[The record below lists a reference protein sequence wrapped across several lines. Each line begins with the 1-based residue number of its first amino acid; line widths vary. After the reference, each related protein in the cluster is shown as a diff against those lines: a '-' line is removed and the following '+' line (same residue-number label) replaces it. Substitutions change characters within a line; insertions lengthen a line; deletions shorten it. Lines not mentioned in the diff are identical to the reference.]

1 MLQVHHGSTGGYV
14 QQCPHA
20 GNQADKRASVW
31 NVTDHH
37 GKWKERAW
45 WITHWLLKLSTRG
58 NNVISLLLITL
69 AKTYDNM
76 FHITLSDIIWQIW
89 HMTIS
94 DIKIWKEN
102 EKKFTNSINDNLSV
116 FDFLNS
122 ISSTQELWSC
132 DDKLV

>member
-1 MLQVHHGSTGGYV
+1 
-14 QQCPHA
+14 
-20 GNQADKRASVW
+20 
-31 NVTDHH
+31 
-37 GKWKERAW
+37 
-45 WITHWLLKLSTRG
+45 
-58 NNVISLLLITL
+58 
-69 AKTYDNM
+69 
-76 FHITLSDIIWQIW
+76 
-89 HMTIS
+89 MTIS